1 MKKILL
7 ALSVLFFVILSYIA
21 LADNVQITLGKNT
34 FCIPKRYSILNQVS
48 GPLFNIKGADTGPYG
63 GSFQVAIDPP
73 EVKQSIPGYL
83 LNHGDLPAV
92 YFINVRQAPAEE
104 LKRALNP
111 QSFANILQLANDYEN
126 AYVEYDERNNFYRVS
141 DFGFPPPFVWWEVV
155 KIKPDKK
162 AIVPE
167 NINDYYLASC
177 LRYGGT
183 TGINGNSSSCDYSLE
198 IDGYLVEI
206 KITENNLHLKEQITE
221 FSKKLLVLWQQYC
234 KTG

>member
-7 ALSVLFFVILSYIA
+7 ALSVLFLVILSYLA
-21 LADNVQITLGKNT
+21 LADNVSITLGKNT

-48 GPLFNIKGADTGPYG
+48 GPLFNIKGADTSPYG
-63 GSFQVAIDPP
+63 GSFQVAIEPD

-104 LKRALNP
+104 LERILNS
-111 QSFANILQLANDYEN
+111 QSFADILQLKNDYEN
-126 AYVEYDERNNFYRVS
+126 AHVEYDKPNNFYRVS
-141 DFGFPPPFVWWEVV
+141 NIGFPPPFMLWEVI
-155 KIKPDKK
+155 KMKPDNQ
-162 AIVPE
+162 AIVPK

-177 LRYGGT
+177 HRSGGT
-183 TGINGNSSSCDYSLE
+183 TGINGTSSSCDYSSE

-206 KITENNLHLKEQITE
+206 RTTENNLHLKKQITE
-221 FSKKLLVLWQQYC
+221 FSRQLLVSWQQNC
-234 KTG
+234 EK